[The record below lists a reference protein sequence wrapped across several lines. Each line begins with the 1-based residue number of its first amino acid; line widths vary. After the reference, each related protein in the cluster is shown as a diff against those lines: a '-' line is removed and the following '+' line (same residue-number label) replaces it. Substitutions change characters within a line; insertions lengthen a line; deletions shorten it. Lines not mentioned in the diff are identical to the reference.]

1 MKTVEIL
8 SPAGSFDSLKAA
20 VNASCDAVYV
30 GGVKFG
36 ARAYADNFTPDTM
49 KEAIDFVHL
58 HGKKLY
64 MTVNTLLKNTEL
76 EKELYEYIK
85 RYYELGVDAVI
96 VQDLGVLHFLH
107 TYFPKLPLHASTQM
121 SLTMGEGANVLKD
134 MGVTR
139 VVNARELSLAEIK
152 EMRDKT
158 ELEIESFV
166 HGALCYCYSGKCL
179 MSSMIGGRSGN
190 RGRCAQ
196 PCRMPYQLQIDGVN
210 KGNGYFLSPKDI
222 KTLEIL
228 PKLIEAGID
237 SFKIEGRMKSP
248 EYTAAVTSAYRKY
261 RDLYY
266 ELGEAGYAEYQKH
279 RSGEL
284 EKDVRELSDI
294 YNRGGFSRGYYEMRN
309 GISMMSLER
318 PNHSGVPVGKVVKNT
333 DYNMIIELTEDINAQ
348 DILEVRK
355 GNEVLYEYTVKTG
368 ESKGKKVTANYKKG
382 LKILPGLSVY
392 RTRNNSLLSRLSEK
406 YLEEKSRI
414 PIKGHFIAAAG
425 EPLCLILS
433 AYDKEIRVYGDIP
446 ELAENQPITKERLYK
461 QLDKLGDTEV
471 YFDTLTIDITGNLF
485 IPVGKLN
492 ELRREGVQ
500 TLIRELTD
508 YYRREEVTEKSIFTY
523 SETNEQKSLAV
534 SVLVQTETQ
543 LEAVWDNPHVKEI
556 ILESDMN
563 SFTELT
569 HYTQE
574 IKNRGKQAII
584 ALPHVFRRNSYELF
598 QKNKSYLEDNTI
610 DGYLVRTLEEYELLH
625 MNFQTKKR
633 LIGDTYLYAMNRH
646 GAAYLKKLGF
656 QGITAPLELNFQ
668 ELSEISEMYQY
679 YTVYSKLPVMISAQ
693 CLYLTGDNRDK
704 KQINGISAE
713 ACCLRDSKEAYLYDR
728 FQNAF
733 PVMRHCRECY
743 NVIYNSKTFSLLSL
757 AGDVKKLNPAYIRL
771 DFTGES
777 RAETKNVLN
786 NFIDAYI
793 LDKPFSEKETDIT
806 RGHFKR
812 GVE

>member
-64 MTVNTLLKNTEL
+64 MTVNTLLKNNEL

-107 TYFPKLPLHASTQM
+107 NYFPGLPLHASTQM

-139 VVNARELSLAEIK
+139 VVNARELSLAEIR
-152 EMRDKT
+152 EMRKST

-179 MSSMIGGRSGN
+179 LSSMIGGRSGN

-196 PCRMPYQLQIDGVN
+196 PCRMPYQLQIDGEN
-210 KGNGYFLSPKDI
+210 KGNGYYLSPKDI

-228 PKLIEAGID
+228 PKLIQAGID

-248 EYTAAVTSAYRKY
+248 EYTAAVTSVYRKY

-266 ELGEAGYAEYQKH
+266 ELGEAGYEDYQKRH
-279 RSGEL
+279 GGEL
-284 EKDVRELSDI
+284 EGDIRDLSDI
-294 YNRGGFSRGYYEMRN
+294 YNRGGFSKGYYEMRN
-309 GISMMSLER
+309 GISMLSLER
-318 PNHSGVPVGKVVKNT
+318 PNHSGVPVGKVIKST
-333 DYNMIIELTEDINAQ
+333 DSNMTIELTEDINAQ

-355 GNEVLYEYTVKTG
+355 GNDVLYEYTVKTG
-368 ESKGKKVTANYKKG
+368 EGKGKKVIANYKKG

-392 RTRNNSLLSRLSEK
+392 RTRNNSLLSRLKEE
-406 YLEEKSRI
+406 YLEKKSRI
-414 PIKGHFIAAAG
+414 PINGHFIAAAG
-425 EPLCLILS
+425 EPLCLTLR
-433 AYDKEIRVYGDIP
+433 AYDKEVSVYGDVP
-446 ELAENQPITKERLYK
+446 DLAENQPVTKERLYK

-471 YFDTLTIDITGNLF
+471 YFDTLTIDLTGNLF

-500 TLIRELTD
+500 ALTREITES
-508 YYRREEVTEKSIFTY
+508 YRREEVPEKGVFHY
-523 SETNEQKSLAV
+523 SAVNGQNMAV
-534 SVLVQTETQ
+534 SVLVQTKAQ
-543 LEAVWDNPHVKEI
+543 LEAVWDNPQVEEI
-556 ILESDMN
+556 ILESDMT
-563 SFTELT
+563 SLKELIPYTEG
-569 HYTQE
+569 
-574 IKNRGKQAII
+574 IKNRGKQAIL
-584 ALPHVFRRNSYELF
+584 ALPHVFRRNSYEMFL
-598 QKNKSYLEDNTI
+598 KNKSYLEDNTI
-610 DGYLVRTLEEYELLH
+610 DGYLVRTLEEYELLQK
-625 MNFQTKKR
+625 NFQTTKK
-633 LIGDTYLYAMNRH
+633 LIGDTCLYAMNCH
-646 GAAYLKKLGF
+646 GAEYLKQLGF
-656 QGITAPLELNFQ
+656 VGITAPLELNFQ
-668 ELSEISEMYQY
+668 ELREISEIYQY
-679 YTVYSKLPVMISAQ
+679 YTVYSRLPVMITAQ
-693 CLYLTGDNRDK
+693 CLYLTGDSRDK
-704 KQINGISAE
+704 QPINGVSPE

-757 AGDVKKLNPAYIRL
+757 AKDVKTLNPAYIRL

-777 RAETKNVLN
+777 GVETRDILN
-786 NFIDAYI
+786 NYIDAY
-793 LDKPFSEKETDIT
+793 LYGKPVSEKETDIT

-812 GVE
+812 GIE